1 VLAGLAVAVSLG
13 AVAAS
18 TAAADAG
25 PQWGAPVE
33 VAAIPLGNQ
42 ISVSHFAVADL
53 NGDGHEDAIVT
64 RSTFYGPETF
74 PVIVLL
80 GDGRGHFT
88 DGTAG
93 VFDGPV
99 PEVQQ
104 AGQVVTA
111 DFNGDSRADV
121 FFADSGSDAAP
132 FPGHQNTLILSAP
145 GGKLVDATANLPQAS
160 DFTHSATTGDVNGDG
175 TIDIYVGNVY
185 SEGRVPP
192 RILLNDGSGH
202 FTVGDGLLPAAQ
214 TDFDQN
220 QYTASLLADYN
231 GDGKLD
237 LFLGAFRAVPGAI
250 DSTAPSVV
258 LLNDGTGH
266 FTLVPGAIP
275 PKPFGGDAI
284 ALAPASLDVTRDGK
298 PDLVVG
304 FTKGDPFYVG
314 RWIQVLAGNGD
325 GTFRDETATR
335 LPQADN
341 GDAWPVA
348 LQTRDLNRDGLT
360 DFGVLVQR
368 GPAPLYLSGAD
379 GLLQPQ
385 SPLTPVNDYWYWA
398 FTDAEGDGANDI
410 LAVATTGTG
419 KVFLLPDIVT
429 NPVSQPVT
437 TPVAV
442 PPDRTA
448 PVLSAFSL
456 TPAVFA
462 AARSGPSLARARGA
476 YVFFSV
482 SEPATTTFAVERLVP
497 GTRRGH
503 RCTKRSRSHRG
514 RRCTR
519 VKRMRGTF
527 LHSAARSGPQRFR
540 FSGRV
545 GGRTIPPGAYRLV
558 ATPADPA
565 GNHGRAV
572 RTAFRIVRR

>member
-1 VLAGLAVAVSLG
+1 LAAAVSLG
-13 AVAAS
+13 AAAA
-18 TAAADAG
+18 TGAAADPG
-25 PQWGAPVE
+25 PQWGPPAE
-33 VAAIPLGNQ
+33 VATIPLGNQ
-42 ISVSHFAVADL
+42 IAVSHFAVADL
-53 NGDGHEDAIVT
+53 NGDGHEDAIFT

-74 PVIVLL
+74 PVIVFL

-88 DGTAG
+88 DGTAA

-99 PEVQQ
+99 PQVQQ
-104 AGQVVTA
+104 AGAMVTA
-111 DFNGDSRADV
+111 DFNGDGRADV
-121 FFADSGSDAAP
+121 FVADSGSDAAP

-145 GGKLVDATANLPQAS
+145 GGKLVDATGNLPQAS
-160 DFTHSATTGDVNGDG
+160 DFTHSATTGDINGDG

-185 SEGRVPP
+185 SQGRVPP
-192 RILLNDGSGH
+192 RILLNDGTGH

-214 TDFDQN
+214 TDLDQN

-266 FTLVPGAIP
+266 FTLLPGAIP

-284 ALAPASLDVTRDGK
+284 ALAPASLDVTRDGL

-325 GTFRDETATR
+325 GTFRDETAMR

-341 GDAWPVA
+341 SDAWPVA

-368 GPAPLYLSGAD
+368 GPAPLFVLGPD
-379 GLLQPQ
+379 GLLQTQ
-385 SPLTPVNDYWYWA
+385 SPIAPVNEYWYWA
-398 FTDAEGDGANDI
+398 FIDAEGDGANDI
-410 LAVATTGTG
+410 LAVASTGTG
-419 KVFLLPDIVT
+419 KVFLVPDIVS
-429 NPVSQPVT
+429 NPGREPVKTPVT
-437 TPVAV
+437 TPL
-442 PPDRTA
+442 DRTP
-448 PVLSAFSL
+448 PVVSALAL
-456 TPAVFA
+456 TPAVFTAAHGA
-462 AARSGPSLARARGA
+462 AAF
-476 YVFFSV
+476 YSV
-482 SEPATTTFAVERLVP
+482 SEPATTTFAVEQLAP
-497 GTRRGH
+497 GVRRG
-503 RCTKRSRSHRG
+503 RSCVKRSRSHHG

-519 VKRMRGTF
+519 VKRLRGSFTQT
-527 LHSAARSGPQRFR
+527 AAHPGPQRFH

-545 GGRTIPPGAYRLV
+545 GGRALRRGAYRLV
-558 ATPADPA
+558 AAPVDAA
-565 GNHGRAV
+565 GNHGTAV
-572 RTAFRIVRR
+572 RTKFRIVPR